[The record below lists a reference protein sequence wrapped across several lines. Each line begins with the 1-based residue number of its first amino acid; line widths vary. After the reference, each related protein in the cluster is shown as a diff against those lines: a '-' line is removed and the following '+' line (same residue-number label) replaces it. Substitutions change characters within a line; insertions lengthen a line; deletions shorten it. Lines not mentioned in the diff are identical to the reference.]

1 MSLKNR
7 LARLGYRTIHK
18 KDLNIKVSTGTF
30 TFYFDFFLFM
40 KDKNV
45 CNYKKAEM
53 YPVWWIKEP
62 TWWEGNTIWL
72 FRYDGDAA

>member
-1 MSLKNR
+1 MEQQNKPKKKSVYNR
-7 LARLGYRTIHK
+7 NNTNKIRKRYFNISVERYRMIHK

-53 YPVWWIKEP
+53 YPV
-62 TWWEGNTIWL
+62 
-72 FRYDGDAA
+72 